1 MGAIMYQKE
10 TKMKRLCMITT
21 MMVALAAPAHA
32 LVRTSASASASA
44 NALARSTSIG
54 VGNNFGNQSIRNSNA
69 FSPTFNPTNTT
80 TVGGQRNSQTTT
92 VGGQNT
98 TVNNIDPSSNNG
110 NGGGWGNKYQAPA
123 IFAPSA
129 PPASGSCATALT
141 FGASGPGAGLSFSLP
156 WNDHRCDVRAN
167 SILLVNVLHLRKAGI
182 QNACHDTE
190 MAQALQASGTVC
202 RVGPTVKQ
210 Q

>member
-1 MGAIMYQKE
+1 MA
-10 TKMKRLCMITT
+10 
-21 MMVALAAPAHA
+21 VLATPAYA
-32 LVRTSASASASA
+32 AGNNRATASANA
-44 NALARSTSIG
+44 NALARSSSIG
-54 VGNNFGNQSIRNSNA
+54 VGNNFGNQSLRNTNA
-69 FSPTFNPTNTT
+69 NSLTNSLGNTNTNSFSPTNNI
-80 TVGGQRNSQTTT
+80 GGQRNSQTAS
-92 VGGQNT
+92 QST
-98 TVNNIDPSSNNG
+98 TVNNIDPSSGNG
-110 NGGGWGNKYQAPA
+110 NGSGNNWGHQQAPA

-129 PPASGSCATALT
+129 PSASGSCATALT

-167 SILLVNVLHLRKAGI
+167 SILLANVLHVRKAAI

-190 MAQALQASGTVC
+190 MAQALGASGVAC

>member
-1 MGAIMYQKE
+1 MKMSRLLLGAAI
-10 TKMKRLCMITT
+10 
-21 MMVALAAPAHA
+21 VAVLATPAFA
-32 LVRTSASASASA
+32 AGNNRATASA
-44 NALARSTSIG
+44 NANASARSSSIG
-54 VGNNFGNQSIRNSNA
+54 VGNNFGNQSLRNTNA
-69 FSPTFNPTNTT
+69 NTLTNSLGNTNTFSPTNNI
-80 TVGGQRNSQTTT
+80 GGQHNSQTAS
-92 VGGQNT
+92 QST
-98 TVNNIDPSSNNG
+98 TVNNIDPATGNG
-110 NGGGWGNKYQAPA
+110 NGNGNSWGHQQAPA

-129 PPASGSCATALT
+129 PSASGSCATALT

-167 SILLVNVLHLRKAGI
+167 SILLANVLHVRKAAI

-190 MAQALQASGTVC
+190 MAQALGASGIAC